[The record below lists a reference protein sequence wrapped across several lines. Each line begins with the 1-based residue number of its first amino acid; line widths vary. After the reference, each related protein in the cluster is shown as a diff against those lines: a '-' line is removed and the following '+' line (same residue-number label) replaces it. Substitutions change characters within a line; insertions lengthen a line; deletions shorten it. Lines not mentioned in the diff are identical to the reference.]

1 MKNIKFLTLLFIALL
16 GFNACETEDDVVFV
30 AEQSDLS
37 FSNAF
42 QAEYV
47 LTAQTAGNLAERF
60 TWDSADAGVPTN
72 FTYELQSSILGDFSD
87 AAAVG
92 STSANEIAITVGDML
107 GFAAQAGLDNDPE
120 TEAPNTGSV
129 SFRLRAFAGTGG
141 LETFS
146 AGQALTMVLP
156 EGEVAAAVCEF
167 EKLYLVG
174 AGVVDAGWSWDT
186 PVELPCVEN
195 GIYGG
200 NVAFQNLGGDEP
212 NNNFR
217 FFTVNTDWGSGRN
230 YPFYADAGYTIDAG
244 FENAMDDDSNFG
256 FVGTTGTY
264 YLEIDTNTK
273 TITLSDAQATGTCEF
288 DLLYGVGAGLVDA
301 GWSWDTPVQI
311 LCSSDGVY
319 TANVALQ
326 NLGGDE
332 PNNNFRFFTV
342 NTDWGSGRNYPFY
355 EDDGYTFDSDLV
367 NANDD
372 DSNFAFLGTTG
383 TYLLTIDTVNKTITL
398 D

>member
-16 GFNACETEDDVVFV
+16 GFNSCETEDDVVFV

-47 LTAQTAGNLAERF
+47 LTPQTAGNLAERF

-72 FTYELQSSILGDFSD
+72 FTYELQRSIAGDFSD
-87 AAAVG
+87 AVAVG

-107 GFAAQAGLDNDPE
+107 GYAAQAGLDNDPE
-120 TEAPNTGSV
+120 TEASNTGTV

-146 AGQALTMVLP
+146 SGQALTMVLP
-156 EGEVAAAVCEF
+156 EGEVSAAVCEF
-167 EKLYLVG
+167 EQLYLVG

-186 PVELPCVEN
+186 PVALPCVAN
-195 GIYGG
+195 GVYGG
-200 NVAFQNLGGDEP
+200 NVAFQSTVD

-230 YPFYADAGYTIDAG
+230 YPFYEDDGYTIDAG
-244 FENAMDDDSNFG
+244 FENANDGDLNFA
-256 FVGTTGTY
+256 FVGTTGLY
-264 YLEIDTNTK
+264 YLEIDTNNK
-273 TITLSDAQATGTCEF
+273 TITLDAPQATGTCEF

-301 GWSWDTPVQI
+301 GWSWDTPIQI

-319 TANVALQ
+319 TANVAFQ
-326 NLGGDE
+326 NLGGAD
-332 PNNNFRFFTV
+332 PMNNFRFFTV

-355 EDDGYTFDSDLV
+355 EDDGYTFSSDLV
-367 NANDD
+367 NAEDG
-372 DSNFAFLGTTG
+372 DSNFAFVGTTG
-383 TYLLTIDTVNKTITL
+383 TYLLTIDTVAKSITL
-398 D
+398 E